1 MYKYSIGSRYLSY
14 SFLHFRFFI
23 FETDREMLPFKFNVL
38 YNGAVQ
44 IFPQNGQKNFPFY
57 FGLFNSDT
65 NYMDVSQAIQKSF
78 LDVIRFQKKVTK
90 NDISTE
96 VQKLHSKLDQ
106 HFKNKEFVW
115 IRSQTM
121 RGFHFNLMQVTIK
134 SLKRKSGDHSIDAQI
149 LEPMQKQRKLHNLP
163 FRNHNLKE
171 SLVPRRSSEIGHM
184 YHNPLL
190 GLKIP
195 SAIPPFPHKNIWPTT
210 ILPTSA
216 GRIQQQQVHVW
227 PTTLPTILQPSAA
240 TIKQPNHV
248 NLWPVLTPNMVMMQT
263 GRHPV
268 KFE

>member
-1 MYKYSIGSRYLSY
+1 
-14 SFLHFRFFI
+14 
-23 FETDREMLPFKFNVL
+23 MLPFKFNVL

-57 FGLFNSDT
+57 FGLFNSNS

-78 LDVIRFQKKVTK
+78 LDVIRFQKKTTK

-149 LEPMQKQRKLHNLP
+149 LEPMQKQRKLHNFP
-163 FRNHNLKE
+163 FRN
-171 SLVPRRSSEIGHM
+171 SVPRKSPEIGRISLNH
-184 YHNPLL
+184 LL
-190 GLKIP
+190 GYKNTPAMPQFIQ
-195 SAIPPFPHKNIWPTT
+195 KNIFWPTT
-210 ILPTSA
+210 ILHPPA
-216 GRIQQQQVHVW
+216 GRIHQHQVW
-227 PTTLPTILQPSAA
+227 PTTLPTSLQPSAA
-240 TIKQPNHV
+240 AIKQPNHV